1 MSRYRNNFG
10 NDFGVYRE
18 HGSTFG
24 LVLKVAAGLV
34 LGGCVLLMVAAV
46 SYAWLIPEK
55 RIELLEDRLLIT
67 SKVAAGA
74 VREMFNIAD
83 ERELRMHRERAQ
95 IDVEKARQLETIRL
109 AQKAE
114 TEAKQKKDAAFK
126 QFYQKPE
133 RCYSPASQSIRIECA
148 NEYIRAHREFDG
160 IYQGG

>member
-34 LGGCVLLMVAAV
+34 LGGSVLLMIAA
-46 SYAWLIPEK
+46 WIIPEK

-83 ERELRMHRERAQ
+83 ERELRMRRERAQ
-95 IDVEKARQLETIRL
+95 IDVEKARQLESIRL